1 MANGSQNGVSRMNCH
16 PQYYLQ
22 DGNITFHVEGTLF
35 RVHRHFFERESQF
48 FIQEFAKAP
57 QGGTSDTSAFRLDE
71 VTAANF
77 TKFLWVWYSPLYR
90 RGNLSEPKEHWL
102 TILELSTKWQFL
114 NMQKLAID
122 ELEKLDI
129 EPIEKITTYDKHK
142 IDKLLLLPAY
152 KLLCKRTTRI
162 TDEEGEQLKVPTL
175 LRIFEARD
183 RARSAAEGRN
193 LSSADADKKWERILI
208 EVFELNSHAT
218 NQQGAQSQTKS
229 DPNSKPNLNGNGNGA
244 ANGHKPSGSGSST
257 QNDKQQQKDADNTK
271 GTAKK

>member
-16 PQYYLQ
+16 PEYYLK

-48 FIQEFAKAP
+48 FLQEFARAP
-57 QGGTSDTSAFRLDE
+57 QGGTTDTSAFRLDE
-71 VTAANF
+71 VTAADF
-77 TKFLWVWYSPLYR
+77 TKFLWVWYSPSYR
-90 RGNLSEPKEHWL
+90 RDSLSEPKNYWL

-114 NMQKLAID
+114 DMQKLAID

-183 RARSAAEGRN
+183 RARSAAEGRH
-193 LSSADADKKWERILI
+193 LSSADADKEWERILI

-229 DPNSKPNLNGNGNGA
+229 DPNSKPNLNGNGA

-257 QNDKQQQKDADNTK
+257 QNDKQQQKDADKTK
-271 GTAKK
+271 GTAKPR